1 MLVKTDMLLTC
12 LLVRPYSV
20 ITALEP
26 PKYKL
31 HVHVCL
37 THKGL
42 ISTKKKKMY
51 LVSLISA
58 MTPPMANILPS
69 LRLISIS
76 FVILIQYTSTKYCSC
91 RYTATVESPDSKC
104 S

>member
-26 PKYKL
+26 PKYKF

-42 ISTKKKKMY
+42 LSTKKKKN
-51 LVSLISA
+51 V
-58 MTPPMANILPS
+58 
-69 LRLISIS
+69 
-76 FVILIQYTSTKYCSC
+76 FGKFDQYNDTTYG
-91 RYTATVESPDSKC
+91 
-104 S
+104 